1 MTDAEWRSRVRWVV
15 AHPHRPAVLMVER
28 AGRLALPETGLG
40 DEVWT
45 ADATATLPA
54 LRELVG
60 VDAVLLRCLRERED
74 PSRRVRQAILVATP
88 RELAPPPPG
97 MRWLGREDLAGAA
110 LQDDEQAAAAAG
122 VLDELAAGPG
132 RVPWA
137 VPGWFQDAERW
148 LRDSLDALGRAVTGP
163 VQQLRAWELSC
174 ILRAPTAHGDVY
186 LKAVPDS
193 PLFVNEP
200 VVTGALAALFPDH
213 VPAPLAVDAER
224 RWLALAD
231 FGAELEWDT
240 PDAVREDVLRIFAR
254 LQVEAASQVD
264 RLLAAGCPDRRLP
277 WLAGQAERWLPAIE
291 ETGRLP
297 GIDAA
302 TWLTNDELA
311 ELRAAVPHLTAICAE
326 LATYA
331 IPPSLVHGDLHL
343 GNVARGPRGYVFFDW
358 TDASV
363 AHPFL
368 DLLTFFQEDEAEV
381 EGPLRD
387 RLRDAYLSEW
397 TAFEPPERLRRA
409 WRLAEPLGALDQA
422 ISYRSIVADLQPVER
437 HTAQSPAYW
446 LRKVLAGLRQ
456 VGRVHR

>member
-1 MTDAEWRSRVRWVV
+1 MTDAEWRSRIRWVV
-15 AHPHRPAVLMVER
+15 AHPHRPAVLMGER
-28 AGRLALPETGLG
+28 AGRPALPETEHR

-60 VDAVLLRCLRERED
+60 LDAVLLRCLSEQED
-74 PSRRVRQAILVATP
+74 PSRRARLATLAATP
-88 RELAPPPPG
+88 RELAPLPPG
-97 MRWLGREDLAGAA
+97 MRWVGREGLAGAA
-110 LQDDEQAAAAAG
+110 LQDDQQAAARF
-122 VLDELAAGPG
+122 LDELAARPG

-137 VPGWFQDAERW
+137 VPGWFQAAERW
-148 LRDSLDALGRAVTGP
+148 LRDSLDAAGQAVTGP

-174 ILRAPTAHGDVY
+174 ILRAPTATGDVF

-200 VVTGALAALFPDH
+200 VVTTALAALFPDH

-240 PDAVREDVLRIFAR
+240 PDAVREDVLRTFAR
-254 LQVEAASQVD
+254 LQIEAASQVD
-264 RLLAAGCPDRRLP
+264 RLLEAGCLDRRLP
-277 WLAGQAERWLPAIE
+277 WLADQAERWLPAIE

-302 TWLTNDELA
+302 TWLSRDELA

-326 LATYA
+326 LATYVV
-331 IPPSLVHGDLHL
+331 PPSLVHGDLHL
-343 GNVARGPRGYVFFDW
+343 GNVALGPRGYLFFDW
-358 TDASV
+358 TDAGV

-368 DLLTFFQEDEAEV
+368 DLLTFFHEDEEEI

-397 TAFEPPERLRRA
+397 TAFEAPERLRRA
-409 WRLAEPLGALDQA
+409 WRLAEPLAALDQA
-422 ISYRSIVADLQPVER
+422 IGYRSIVADLQPVER
-437 HTAQSPAYW
+437 HTARSPAYW
-446 LRKVLAGLRQ
+446 LRKVLAGL
-456 VGRVHR
+456 HTSSA

>member
-1 MTDAEWRSRVRWVV
+1 
-15 AHPHRPAVLMVER
+15 
-28 AGRLALPETGLG
+28 
-40 DEVWT
+40 
-45 ADATATLPA
+45 
-54 LRELVG
+54 
-60 VDAVLLRCLRERED
+60 
-74 PSRRVRQAILVATP
+74 
-88 RELAPPPPG
+88 
-97 MRWLGREDLAGAA
+97 
-110 LQDDEQAAAAAG
+110 
-122 VLDELAAGPG
+122 
-132 RVPWA
+132 
-137 VPGWFQDAERW
+137 
-148 LRDSLDALGRAVTGP
+148 VTGP

-174 ILRAPTAHGDVY
+174 ILRAPTASGDVY

-213 VPAPLAVDAER
+213 VPAPLAVDAGR

-231 FGAELEWDT
+231 FGAELAWDI
-240 PDAVREDVLRIFAR
+240 PDAAREEVLRTFAR
-254 LQVEAASQVD
+254 LQIEAASQVD
-264 RLLAAGCPDRRLP
+264 RLLEAGCLDCRLP
-277 WLAGQAERWLPAIE
+277 WLADQAERWLPAIE

-302 TWLTNDELA
+302 TWRSKDELA
-311 ELRAAVPHLTAICAE
+311 GLRAAVPHLPAICAE

-343 GNVARGPRGYVFFDW
+343 GNVARGPRGYLFFDW
-358 TDASV
+358 TDAGV

-368 DLLTFFQEDEAEV
+368 DLLTFFQEDEE
-381 EGPLRD
+381 EIKGPLRD

-409 WRLAEPLGALDQA
+409 WQLAEPLSALNQA
-422 ISYRSIVADLQPVER
+422 IGYRSIVADLQPVER
-437 HTAQSPAYW
+437 HTARSPAYW

>member
-1 MTDAEWRSRVRWVV
+1 MGDEGWRSRIRWMV
-15 AHPHRPAVLMVER
+15 AHPHRPEVLMVER
-28 AGRLALPETGLG
+28 AGGLALPETELRNQ
-40 DEVWT
+40 VWT

-60 VDAVLLRCLRERED
+60 LDAVLLRCLSGRED
-74 PSRRVRQAILVATP
+74 PSRRLQQATLLATP
-88 RELAPPPPG
+88 RELAPLPPG
-97 MRWLGREDLAGAA
+97 MRWVGREDLP
-110 LQDDEQAAAAAG
+110 
-122 VLDELAAGPG
+122 GPG

-137 VPGWFQDAERW
+137 VPGWFQAAEGW
-148 LRDSLDALGRAVTGP
+148 LRDSLDALGRVVTGP

-174 ILRAPTAHGDVY
+174 ILRAPTASGDVY

-200 VVTGALAALFPDH
+200 VVTAALAAMFPDH
-213 VPAPLAVDAER
+213 VPTPLAVDAER
-224 RWLALAD
+224 RWMALAD
-231 FGAELEWDT
+231 FGAELAWDT
-240 PDAVREDVLRIFAR
+240 PVAVREEVLRTFAR
-254 LQVEAASQVD
+254 LQIAAASQVD
-264 RLLAAGCPDRRLP
+264 RLLAAGCLDCRLP
-277 WLAGQAERWLPAIE
+277 WLADQAERWLPAIE

>member
-1 MTDAEWRSRVRWVV
+1 MSDAEWRSRICWVV
-15 AHPHRPAVLMVER
+15 AHPHRPEVLMVER
-28 AGRLALPETGLG
+28 AGRLALPETELR

-60 VDAVLLRCLRERED
+60 VDAVLLRCLGEQGD
-74 PSRRVRQAILVATP
+74 PSRRVQRATLVATP
-88 RELAPPPPG
+88 RELAPLPPG
-97 MRWLGREDLAGAA
+97 MRWVGHQDLAGAA
-110 LQDDEQAAAAAG
+110 LQDDRQAAAG
-122 VLDELAAGPG
+122 FLDELAAGPS

-137 VPGWFQDAERW
+137 VPGWFPAAERW
-148 LRDSLDALGRAVTGP
+148 LRDSLDAVGQPVTGP

-174 ILRAPTAHGDVY
+174 ILRAPTASGDVY

-213 VPAPLAVDAER
+213 VPAPVAVDAGR

-231 FGAELEWDT
+231 FGAELAWDI
-240 PDAVREDVLRIFAR
+240 PDAAREDVLRTFAR
-254 LQVEAASQVD
+254 LQIEAASQVD
-264 RLLAAGCPDRRLP
+264 RLLEAGCLDCRLP
-277 WLAGQAERWLPAIE
+277 WLADQAERWLPAIE

-302 TWLTNDELA
+302 TWLSKDELA
-311 ELRAAVPHLTAICAE
+311 GLRAAVPHLTAICAE

-343 GNVARGPRGYVFFDW
+343 GNVARGPRGYLFFDW
-358 TDASV
+358 TDAGV

-368 DLLTFFQEDEAEV
+368 DLLTFFQEDEEEI

-397 TAFEPPERLRRA
+397 TAFEPPEQLRRA
-409 WRLAEPLGALDQA
+409 WQLAEPLSALNQA
-422 ISYRSIVADLQPVER
+422 IGYRSIVADLQPVER
-437 HTAQSPAYW
+437 HTARSPAYW